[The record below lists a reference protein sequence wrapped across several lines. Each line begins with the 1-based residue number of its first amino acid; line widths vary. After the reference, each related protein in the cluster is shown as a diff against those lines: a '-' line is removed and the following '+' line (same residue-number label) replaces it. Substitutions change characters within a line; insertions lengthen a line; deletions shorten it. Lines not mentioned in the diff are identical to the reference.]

1 MDMPKEFS
9 MIEYKKTLFG
19 LINFLRQLR
28 DFAERLN
35 IQSLVNSIDDT
46 LHRVETNA
54 FSIAVVGEFK
64 RGKSTFINALLGKEI
79 LPSDILPTTATLNR
93 VTYGLK
99 PLVKIQFKDG
109 SEEIIDLEDLS
120 NYITKLTPES
130 EAIATTIQEAI
141 VYYPVPYCQNNVDI
155 IDTPG
160 LSDDENM
167 TAITLSVLPYVD
179 VAILVVMALSP
190 LSESERDFLENHL
203 LNEDLGRILFVVTGI
218 DRCNSPEDIEKIVA
232 NVENRIKTY
241 LLSGTEKRYGKES
254 DKYKACVSRIVQ
266 PKVFPISAYQAL
278 QAKQKHDP
286 ELMAASRFN
295 EFEIVLETFLTEERG
310 IILLQVPLNRVISAS
325 REILA
330 SASVSTIA
338 LQQKQMDLQTKYEQE
353 VENLNTQKNNELEV
367 QQQYSKKIDQILRA
381 TQFACNQIELEIKQ
395 AANHAIDTAM
405 ITSHDFNQSVLFDR
419 MFKFDGKVSEAL
431 MICSR
436 RLAGKLQIEFQREL
450 SALPSDLK
458 PSEDSIRDLI
468 KSIGIQFV
476 ALAESLIKMIR
487 EERIAVQTSI
497 NMKGSGGWLG
507 NTLRNNDAVKI
518 FKDNYK
524 NTINNEVSQQLR
536 INKVASSMELEF
548 RTLLEYTKPKV
559 GGLIQQPQNAT
570 MELQVKFARD
580 EAQMQMQSQE
590 LERITSQTQN
600 ILNSAQ
606 DRLVQLTN
614 LMNKDFTHH
623 PRTL

>member
-1 MDMPKEFS
+1 MDTPKEFS
-9 MIEYKKTLFG
+9 MIDYKKALFE

-28 DFAERLN
+28 DFAERLDL
-35 IQSLVNSIDDT
+35 QSLVNSIDDT
-46 LHRVETNA
+46 LYRVETNA

-93 VTYGLK
+93 ITYGLK
-99 PLVKIQFKDG
+99 PLVKIQFKNG
-109 SEEIIDLEDLS
+109 SEETIALEELS

-167 TAITLSVLPYVD
+167 TAITLSVLPHVD

-203 LNEDLGRILFVVTGI
+203 LNEDLGRVLFVVTGI
-218 DRCNSPEDIEKIVA
+218 DRCNNPEDVEKIVA

-241 LLSGTEKRYGKES
+241 ILSGTEKRYGKES
-254 DKYKACVSRIVQ
+254 DEYKACVSRIVQ

-278 QAKQKHDP
+278 QAKQKRDP
-286 ELMAASRFN
+286 ELMAASRFT
-295 EFEIVLETFLTEERG
+295 EFEIALETFLAEERG
-310 IILLQVPLNRVISAS
+310 IILLQVPVNRVIFAA

-330 SASVSTIA
+330 SASASTTA
-338 LQQKQMDLQTKYEQE
+338 LEQKQIDLRSNYEQE
-353 VENLNTQKNNELEV
+353 VESWTTQKNNGLEV
-367 QQQYSKKIDQILRA
+367 QQRYSKNNDEILRG
-381 TQFACNQIELEIKQ
+381 TQFACTQIELEMKQ
-395 AANHAIDTAM
+395 AANHSIDTALL
-405 ITSHDFNQSVLFDR
+405 TSHDFNQAVLFDR

-431 MICSR
+431 VVCSR
-436 RLAGKLQIEFQREL
+436 RLAGKLQMELQREL

-458 PSEDSIRDLI
+458 PSEEDIRVLI

-476 ALAESLIKMIR
+476 SLAESLSKVIK
-487 EERIAVQTSI
+487 EKRIATQTSSSI
-497 NMKGSGGWLG
+497 KGFRGWLG
-507 NTLRNNDAVKI
+507 NTLENNDVVKI

-524 NTINNEVSQQLR
+524 NTINNEISQQLR
-536 INKVASSMELEF
+536 LNKIASNVELEI
-548 RTLLEYTKPKV
+548 RTWLEDTKQKV
-559 GGLIQQPQNAT
+559 GGLAIKMPQFQNNL

-580 EAQMQMQSQE
+580 EAQMQIQTEE
-590 LERITSQTQN
+590 LERMTRQTQN
-600 ILNSAQ
+600 ILNNAL
-606 DRLVQLTN
+606 DRLGQLTN
-614 LMNKDFTHH
+614 LMHKDST
-623 PRTL
+623 